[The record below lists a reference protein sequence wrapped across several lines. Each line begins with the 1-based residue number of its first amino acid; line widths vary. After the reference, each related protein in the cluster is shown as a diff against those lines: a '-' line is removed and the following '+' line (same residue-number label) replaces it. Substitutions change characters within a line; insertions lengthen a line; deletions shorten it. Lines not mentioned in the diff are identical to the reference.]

1 MTGELSRYH
10 STAHQVRVA
19 VDAGQRTPLR
29 RIWRY
34 FGYDEP
40 NYTDTPNGR
49 ALLGKLGALADGPFY
64 VRAHFLLCSGDGTGR
79 PKWGSTNAYTED
91 ASGQAVYSWEILDSI
106 FDAWLAAGCVPFV
119 ELGFMPE
126 ALSTAPS
133 GTQYDHVY
141 EGGWRYPPRDY
152 SRWQGLVE
160 ALARHCLDRY
170 GQREVSRWYWE
181 LWNEPDIFYWAGTLE
196 EYCRLYDYTVA
207 GLTAALPWAR
217 VGGPATTS
225 PARPAA
231 GDFLRRFLA
240 HCVGGENA
248 ATGERGTRLD
258 FVSFHTKGG
267 GYRHQPDAP
276 KATPTI
282 HTLVR
287 HAAAGLD
294 IVGEFPEL
302 ARAEVV
308 LSECDPDGWAAG
320 SIRDNPNLAY
330 RNTEYY
336 ASYVA
341 ESVCKLIDL
350 GSPGS
355 SGAWPRIDGMLTWAF
370 QFEGR
375 EYFAGLRSLST
386 NGVDKPVLSV
396 FRMLARLGGARLAL
410 TSDAA
415 RAPLEG
421 GDRPETPPD
430 VSGLATLDGEGGVR
444 VLLVSHHDDW
454 DVRRPSEVRL
464 SVRGLTDGRYSVRRY
479 LLDAEHGSSHAAW
492 LALGSPQQPTPQ
504 QLAELHRASRLA
516 LVETASVEATGREAT
531 LEMALAPHAV
541 CLIELSAE

>member
-1 MTGELSRYH
+1 MMLETSASQPTHR
-10 STAHQVRVA
+10 VRVT
-19 VDAGQRTPLR
+19 VDARHRTPLR

-49 ALLGKLGALADGPFY
+49 ALLGKLGALADGPYF

-79 PKWGSTNAYTED
+79 PKWGSTNVYTEAED
-91 ASGQAVYSWEILDSI
+91 ATRHPVYSWEIIDGIL
-106 FDAWLAAGCVPFV
+106 DAWLAAGLVPFV

-133 GTQYDHVY
+133 GTRYDHIY

-152 SRWQGLVE
+152 ARWQGLVE

-170 GQREVSRWYWE
+170 GEREVSRWYWE

-196 EYCRLYDYTVA
+196 EYCRLYDHTVA
-207 GLTAALPWAR
+207 GLTAALPRAR

-231 GDFLRRFLA
+231 GDFLRRFLE

-267 GYRHQPDAP
+267 GYRPQPDAP
-276 KATPTI
+276 KQTPTI
-282 HTLVR
+282 HTLLR
-287 HAAAGLD
+287 HAAAGLE
-294 IVGEFPEL
+294 IVGELPDL
-302 ARAEVV
+302 ARKEVV

-336 ASYVA
+336 ASYVVSA
-341 ESVCKLIDL
+341 ACKLIDL
-350 GSPGS
+350 GAPDG
-355 SGAWPRIDGMLTWAF
+355 PRVDGMLTWAF

-375 EYFAGLRSLST
+375 EYFEGLRSLST

-396 FRMLARLGGARLAL
+396 FRMLARLGDARLAL
-410 TSDAA
+410 ESDAA
-415 RAPLEG
+415 RDPLALEG
-421 GDRPETPPD
+421 GDRPDTPPD

-464 SVRGLTDGRYSVRRY
+464 SVRGLSDGVYSVRRY
-479 LLDAEHGSSHAAW
+479 LLDAEHGNSHAAW
-492 LALGSPQQPTPQ
+492 RALGSPQQPTPQ
-504 QLAELHRASRLA
+504 QLAWLHRAGRLA
-516 LVETASVEATGREAT
+516 LVESATARVAGGEAALDIT
-531 LEMALAPHAV
+531 LAAHAV
-541 CLIELSAE
+541 CLVELSPE